1 MNILAI
7 DIGGTF
13 IKYALMDGDCGIREK
28 GKIPTPGSGREA
40 LVDALCTLFESFR
53 PREVP
58 EGMAIALP
66 GIIDSE
72 NGYVAM
78 GGALAYN
85 NDFYF
90 RKALQER
97 CPGIKI
103 VINNDAKCAALAEAS
118 VGALRDV
125 KDGAVLIFGT
135 MIGGG
140 IVLNHMVRQGIHSAA
155 GEVSYMISDR
165 DASPFSDKVW
175 GNRCGTPGLCR
186 LYAKKKGMSHASFDG
201 QRVFEAWHAGDE
213 DAEAALTEFT
223 RNVAVQI
230 FNLQTVLDLE
240 RFAIGG
246 GISAQ
251 PVFIA
256 YIKQHLERIYAASPY
271 FVPRAEV
278 VSCKFG
284 NDANLVGAVQYYKK
298 ACQKADFPV

>member
-53 PREVP
+53 PKEVP

-118 VGALRDV
+118 VGALCHWRRHQRTARFYCV
-125 KDGAVLIFGT
+125 HKTAFGAHI
-135 MIGGG
+135 
-140 IVLNHMVRQGIHSAA
+140 
-155 GEVSYMISDR
+155 
-165 DASPFSDKVW
+165 
-175 GNRCGTPGLCR
+175 C
-186 LYAKKKGMSHASFDG
+186 
-201 QRVFEAWHAGDE
+201 
-213 DAEAALTEFT
+213 
-223 RNVAVQI
+223 
-230 FNLQTVLDLE
+230 
-240 RFAIGG
+240 RFALFCAPRRGG
-246 GISAQ
+246 ELQIR
-251 PVFIA
+251 
-256 YIKQHLERIYAASPY
+256 K
-271 FVPRAEV
+271 
-278 VSCKFG
+278 
-284 NDANLVGAVQYYKK
+284 
-298 ACQKADFPV
+298 